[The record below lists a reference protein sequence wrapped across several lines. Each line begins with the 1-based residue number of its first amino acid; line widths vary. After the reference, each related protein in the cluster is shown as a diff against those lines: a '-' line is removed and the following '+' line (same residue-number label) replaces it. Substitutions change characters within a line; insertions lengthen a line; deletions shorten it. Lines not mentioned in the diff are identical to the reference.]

1 MSTGTIS
8 GNVNRTRVILV
19 HKDSHAPVFETAPDP
34 ETGDWSISGVPL
46 EEPFMAIYLNDG
58 CQPEIHGPYWA
69 QEVA

>member
-8 GNVNRTRVILV
+8 GTVNRERVILV
-19 HKDSHAPVFETAPDP
+19 HRDTHAPVFETAPDP
-34 ETGDWSISGVPL
+34 ISGAWSVSGVPL
-46 EEPFMAIYLNDG
+46 DAPMMAIYISDG